1 MFAAE
6 LTTMIESGA
15 GLVIGTAAAD
25 GTPRGVRAWGAW
37 IVDPEEQRLR
47 VVFTGDDQTLV
58 DNLEGRKVAV
68 TAADV
73 RTVRSVQLKGRVV
86 SVEQPTP
93 ADIEITERQT
103 TSFFEGV
110 NATDGN
116 PIELLDVMRPCTH
129 LVIEM
134 IVDEQYDQ
142 TPGPTAGTALQSG
155 PT

>member
-1 MFAAE
+1 
-6 LTTMIESGA
+6 
-15 GLVIGTAAAD
+15 
-25 GTPRGVRAWGAW
+25 
-37 IVDPEEQRLR
+37 
-47 VVFTGDDQTLV
+47 
-58 DNLEGRKVAV
+58 VAV

-103 TSFFEGV
+103 QSFFEGV